1 MERGHYNGYRG
12 RSGVQNVL
20 SVVVGALAV
29 LVVLVLLLLL
39 FGQRYIY
46 YTADGVRLDLPFQT
60 EQSVQPP
67 DVSHVVVEILPP
79 APKEPEPAESVSGD
93 ASADAA
99 AVPDGTDSG
108 EGDLQ
113 TE

>member
-12 RSGVQNVL
+12 RSGAQNVL
-20 SVVVGALAV
+20 SVVVGVLAV

-46 YTADGVRLDLPFQT
+46 YTADGVRLDLPFLPN
-60 EQSVQPP
+60 QSVQPP
-67 DVSHVVVEILPP
+67 DVSQVVVEILPP
-79 APKEPEPAESVSGD
+79 APKGPDVSEEGAADPPVGADVSAGAASGEPEA
-93 ASADAA
+93 
-99 AVPDGTDSG
+99 
-108 EGDLQ
+108 Q